1 MSDQFS
7 AFDIVATTH
16 ITERELVTRDGSTH
30 KVNQGV
36 GIGLVIGAIVLTLL
50 TILVGCILRKRAQKA
65 RLSVEDGE
73 QGDELENARRW
84 PGEQSARRA
93 KVVYN

>member
-1 MSDQFS
+1 MSGQFS
-7 AFDIVATTH
+7 AFNIVATAY
-16 ITERELVTRDGSTH
+16 ITERELVARDGSTH
-30 KVNQGV
+30 KVNLGV
-36 GIGLVIGAIVLTLL
+36 GIGLVIGAIVFTLL
-50 TILVGCILRKRAQKA
+50 TILVGCIFRKRAQKA

-73 QGDELENARRW
+73 QGEELENVRRW

>member
-7 AFDIVATTH
+7 AFDIVATTY
-16 ITERELVTRDGSTH
+16 ITEPELVARDGTH
-30 KVNQGV
+30 KVNLGV
-36 GIGLVIGAIVLTLL
+36 GTGLVIGAIVLTLL

-65 RLSVEDGE
+65 RLSIEDGE
-73 QGDELENARRW
+73 QGEELENARRW